1 MNSGRPTLIKS
12 TQTIF
17 FKSNHNIIKK
27 RKMWDPTQK
36 IYKRYTKLERENKS
50 RKLRK
55 QSKLRSKVVCL
66 VDVGVGDRC

>member
-1 MNSGRPTLIKS
+1 
-12 TQTIF
+12 
-17 FKSNHNIIKK
+17 
-27 RKMWDPTQK
+27 MWDPTQK